1 MKSLFT
7 SLSFLIVLLLNAP
20 LTFAGEY
27 LGFALGQDTFDAV
40 IKKLQHRKAD
50 FDTKLTFRG
59 DDRLRAIKVTTD
71 TRFQELGDLKA
82 AWLEFRPDGVL
93 YALTV
98 TWQDAGPL
106 HTTLQ
111 DALDLKY
118 PLTRK
123 SDRGFNTA
131 RHYRDQTTHIQLR
144 RNTFGFD
151 TNQTTTLEYVDAPSL
166 PAVEAMKQQIDAD
179 IKQRNRDKAGADL

>member
-1 MKSLFT
+1 MT
-7 SLSFLIVLLLNAP
+7 SLRQMTQLILPLLLVMPQA
-20 LTFAGEY
+20 FAGDY
-27 LGFALGQDTFDAV
+27 LGFALGQDTFEAV
-40 IKKLQHRKAD
+40 IKKLEQRKAR
-50 FDTKLTFRG
+50 FDAKMTYRG
-59 DDRLRAIKVTTD
+59 DPRLRAIKVTAD
-71 TRFQELGDLKA
+71 PRFQKLGELNA

-98 TWQDAGPL
+98 VWQDAGAL

-118 PLTRK
+118 PLTKK
-123 SDRGFNTA
+123 SGRGFDTS

-144 RNTFGFD
+144 RNTFGFGSD
-151 TNQTTTLEYVDAPSL
+151 QTTTLEYVDAPSL
-166 PAVEAMKQQIDAD
+166 PAVEAMKQQIEAD